1 MQRELRGIE
10 GVTLLIY
17 DQTCASEKRR
27 RRKRG
32 QYPDPAKRF
41 VINDRVCEGCGD
53 CGVASNCTSVQP
65 LETAFGR
72 KRTIDQSS
80 CNKDYSCVEGFCPS
94 FVAVEGGAMKSS
106 RTRASESTH
115 ALPSAI
121 PLPTIAPLPDGRSF
135 NVLITGVGGTGIVTI
150 GAVLGM
156 AAHIDGTAVSVVDQL
171 GFAQKGGSV
180 VTHIR
185 LAKQRSD
192 IHAPRINSAATDTLL
207 ACDMLVSGHDK
218 INPALDTDR
227 TVGVVNTT
235 SQITGDFTQ
244 NGDLG
249 FPVDTLESRLL
260 KSTKQA
266 SLFLLPASQLALATL
281 GDTLAANLMITGY
294 AWQKGMLPISRE
306 AIQGAIE
313 LNGIAVDW
321 NIQAFEW
328 GRALAH
334 EPELLHDL
342 LKPKADVITLVED
355 AAPQAL
361 GASLASELERY
372 HNLAYASDYQ
382 QWLTTICSQIE
393 ARVGSRPDLCDTLA
407 RALYKLMAYKDEYEV
422 ARLHSAPEFLQSLSR
437 QFEGDYKLAFYLA
450 PPLISR
456 VDQVTGRPQKIRFGA
471 WMLPAFKLLA
481 KFKFLRHTAFDP
493 FGYTAERKLERQ
505 LIADY
510 KTTIEDLVTQLS
522 SEKVA
527 ELLAIAGLPMT
538 IRGYGH
544 VKLASVERYQAELR
558 ERLEGWQDAASKA
571 AA

>member
-1 MQRELRGIE
+1 M
-10 GVTLLIY
+10 
-17 DQTCASEKRR
+17 
-27 RRKRG
+27 
-32 QYPDPAKRF
+32 
-41 VINDRVCEGCGD
+41 
-53 CGVASNCTSVQP
+53 
-65 LETAFGR
+65 
-72 KRTIDQSS
+72 
-80 CNKDYSCVEGFCPS
+80 
-94 FVAVEGGAMKSS
+94 
-106 RTRASESTH
+106 
-115 ALPSAI
+115 
-121 PLPTIAPLPDGRSF
+121 
-135 NVLITGVGGTGIVTI
+135 
-150 GAVLGM
+150 
-156 AAHIDGTAVSVVDQL
+156 
-171 GFAQKGGSV
+171 
-180 VTHIR
+180 
-185 LAKQRSD
+185 
-192 IHAPRINSAATDTLL
+192 
-207 ACDMLVSGHDK
+207 
-218 INPALDTDR
+218 
-227 TVGVVNTT
+227 
-235 SQITGDFTQ
+235 
-244 NGDLG
+244 
-249 FPVDTLESRLL
+249 
-260 KSTKQA
+260 
-266 SLFLLPASQLALATL
+266 
-281 GDTLAANLMITGY
+281 
-294 AWQKGMLPISRE
+294 
-306 AIQGAIE
+306 
-313 LNGIAVDW
+313 
-321 NIQAFEW
+321 
-328 GRALAH
+328 
-334 EPELLHDL
+334 
-342 LKPKADVITLVED
+342 ITLVED

-361 GASLASELERY
+361 GASLARELERY

-544 VKLASVERYQAELR
+544 VKLASVERYQTELR

>member
-1 MQRELRGIE
+1 
-10 GVTLLIY
+10 
-17 DQTCASEKRR
+17 
-27 RRKRG
+27 
-32 QYPDPAKRF
+32 
-41 VINDRVCEGCGD
+41 
-53 CGVASNCTSVQP
+53 
-65 LETAFGR
+65 
-72 KRTIDQSS
+72 
-80 CNKDYSCVEGFCPS
+80 
-94 FVAVEGGAMKSS
+94 MKSS